1 NRLSSTSSTPS
12 MAGADPYDWT
22 WKARLACG
30 VRSIGSASI
39 LRLRLDQAQQVL
51 AVGVVPHRLRD
62 GHDIVRRDVPH
73 AVRDLLDAGDHESLA
88 LLDGLDERGRLQQR
102 LVRSR
107 VEPRDPAAELLDVE
121 LPAPEVRRVD
131 VRDLELAAGR
141 GRETRRDVDDL
152 VIVAVETRHRVRR
165 ARPNGLLLE
174 TDGPA
179 RGGDRPALGRRAAA
193 GTRSGPAA
201 S

>member
-1 NRLSSTSSTPS
+1 MKPLPPVTSSFTRLTPRHVPDVGARVVPRQPPLVAHRGLRREVEIGEVDDPSGCLSDISHAMGDAGWDAQEPRRAVAQHEPPSSANRLSSTSSTPS

-73 AVRDLLDAGDHESLA
+73 AVRDLL
-88 LLDGLDERGRLQQR
+88 
-102 LVRSR
+102 
-107 VEPRDPAAELLDVE
+107 
-121 LPAPEVRRVD
+121 
-131 VRDLELAAGR
+131 
-141 GRETRRDVDDL
+141 
-152 VIVAVETRHRVRR
+152 
-165 ARPNGLLLE
+165 
-174 TDGPA
+174 
-179 RGGDRPALGRRAAA
+179 
-193 GTRSGPAA
+193 
-201 S
+201 